1 MKINKKID
9 NVYHIEFGL
18 DDDRANARIYRYDT
32 GQLIKFY
39 DIPDGVEV
47 QFSNEHS
54 TNGTIN
60 KRTTDGMVQIPD
72 SLLTSKDNIIAY
84 IKYIDENSETTTK
97 LIKFGLLDRAKPSD
111 YVSPDEEPSFRSFV
125 EEQLKEAKETV
136 EKNKDYLKET
146 IENTEKSKE
155 YMDATDANRRTVE
168 GLTEKNKEYATQT
181 ESNAESANTSASNA
195 SESASNASQ
204 SASNAKGSAYNASVS
219 AKEAKDAAVKAGTSE
234 SNAKEA
240 ENNIN
245 SAVTEFEQTKRE
257 SLTEIGN
264 LTTNSKKEIS
274 DLTDAK
280 KTELNK
286 INDDITQNAGELKE
300 AIVNAA
306 DAKKEEINQKGLEV
320 LASIPE
326 EFGKVENATLIKPT
340 ELGTEIN
347 LTDSSDM
354 NIQELHLYGKTEQ
367 KTTKGIQLLNLKD
380 AKGGTGEGVTYTPNG
395 DGSFKKTGTATGQ
408 IGNIWLKG
416 GYYSD
421 WENKTPI
428 ITLEVGKSYYIK
440 DCVIFQGQT
449 NITLGSGYV
458 INVTE
463 EKYPEGI
470 KITGIRNTGFTLN
483 KTYNEVIYPLIAES
497 STAVDWEE
505 YTGGQP
511 SPNPDYPQEIKSI
524 ENPTVSVAGKNLF
537 EPSTINYSYNN
548 LRITANVDNS
558 QKNSIKI
565 KINTINATEGDLYA
579 FAYVDI
585 NKFVKKIKSNTTYT
599 IVLKNPQNIGAVF
612 VGTIIGTN
620 RITNTVAVKSNVIK
634 LQTIDDISNK
644 STFPLVFYFAG
655 TVKENV
661 TIGFDDIAIYE
672 GDYPNAEIEEFKE
685 IQSAQQTCEL
695 NGIAAIRDELIVRAD
710 GTGQLIQRLAKKI
723 MDGSNIDTSA
733 SVQQEG
739 SYLVNME
746 TVSDMLTGNYNV
758 GLSTICSNKRSGKEK
773 NTIRFGAN
781 NKNVYLYLDE
791 SFAGKTSTKLREY
804 FVENPFTIVY
814 PLEKPIVTELSS
826 DEVQKILALHTNKP
840 NTTIWNDQNVDMQI
854 TYVADTK
861 SYIDKKFKEL
871 SDAIVASASEAE

>member
-1 MKINKKID
+1 MGAPNYITDNKGNI
-9 NVYHIEFGL
+9 VYPRTLAKCVKRGGTTL
-18 DDDRANARIYRYDT
+18 DDY
-32 GQLIKFY
+32 
-39 DIPDGVEV
+39 
-47 QFSNEHS
+47 
-54 TNGTIN
+54 
-60 KRTTDGMVQIPD
+60 
-72 SLLTSKDNIIAY
+72 
-84 IKYIDENSETTTK
+84 
-97 LIKFGLLDRAKPSD
+97 LD
-111 YVSPDEEPSFRSFV
+111 
-125 EEQLKEAKETV
+125 
-136 EKNKDYLKET
+136 
-146 IENTEKSKE
+146 
-155 YMDATDANRRTVE
+155 
-168 GLTEKNKEYATQT
+168 
-181 ESNAESANTSASNA
+181 
-195 SESASNASQ
+195 
-204 SASNAKGSAYNASVS
+204 
-219 AKEAKDAAVKAGTSE
+219 
-234 SNAKEA
+234 
-240 ENNIN
+240 
-245 SAVTEFEQTKRE
+245 
-257 SLTEIGN
+257 
-264 LTTNSKKEIS
+264 
-274 DLTDAK
+274 
-280 KTELNK
+280 
-286 INDDITQNAGELKE
+286 
-300 AIVNAA
+300 
-306 DAKKEEINQKGLEV
+306 
-320 LASIPE
+320 
-326 EFGKVENATLIKPT
+326 KVEDNLLIKPT
-340 ELGTEIN
+340 AQGTDIQ
-347 LTDSSDM
+347 LKDSSDM

-723 MDGSNIDTSA
+723 MDGSNIDASA
-733 SVQQEG
+733 SGQQEG
-739 SYLVNME
+739 SYLVNIE

-791 SFAGKTSTKLREY
+791 SFAGKTPTELRKY

-814 PLEKPIVTELSS
+814 PLEEPIVTELSS

-840 NTTIWNDQNVDMQI
+840 NTTIWNNQNAEMQV

-861 SYIDKKFKEL
+861 KYIDDKFEEL
-871 SDAIVASASEAE
+871 SEAITTSTTINSLDTSN

>member
-9 NVYHIEFGL
+9 NVYHIEFGS

-60 KRTTDGMVQIPD
+60 KRITDSMVQIPD

-97 LIKFGLLDRAKPSD
+97 LIKFGLLDRAKPGD

-204 SASNAKGSAYNASVS
+204 SASNAKGSADNASVS

-274 DLTDAK
+274 DLTDVK

-286 INDDITQNAGELKE
+286 INDDITENAGSLKE

-320 LASIPE
+320 LQSIPE
-326 EFGKVENATLIKPT
+326 DMGKIQNTTLIKST
-340 ELGTEIN
+340 ESGTEIN

-354 NIQELHLYGKTEQ
+354 NIQELHLFGKSEQ
-367 KTTKGIQLLNLKD
+367 KTTKGIQLLDLSSMNS
-380 AKGGTGEGVTYTPNG
+380 GTGDGLTYTNRG
-395 DGSFKKTGTATGQ
+395 DGSVQVSGTATSQ
-408 IGNIWLKG
+408 VGNIWFKG
-416 GYYSD
+416 KYDTNS
-421 WENKTPI
+421 EKLTTLL
-428 ITLEVGKSYYIK
+428 TLEAGKKYYIK
-440 DCVIFQGQT
+440 DCILFEGMT
-449 NITLGSGYV
+449 NINTQTEV
-458 INVTE
+458 IEVSAE
-463 EKYPEGI
+463 EYPEGRR
-470 KITGIRNTGFTLN
+470 ITGIRNPRQVVG

-497 STAVDWEE
+497 STAVDWEP

-511 SPNPDYPQEIKSI
+511 SPSPDYPQGIESV
-524 ENPTVSVAGKNLF
+524 ENPTVKIVGKNKMK
-537 EPSTINYSYNN
+537 TYVYSSADYRGGVLIFNEYLMKGDTYYTLSADFGN
-548 LRITANVDNS
+548 SSYYVNENIETAKKMTTLTGKTSITF
-558 QKNSIKI
+558 K
-565 KINTINATEGDLYA
+565 
-579 FAYVDI
+579 
-585 NKFVKKIKSNTTYT
+585 
-599 IVLKNPQNIGAVF
+599 
-612 VGTIIGTN
+612 
-620 RITNTVAVKSNVIK
+620 
-634 LQTIDDISNK
+634 
-644 STFPLVFYFAG
+644 
-655 TVKENV
+655 TVKNIPLTATGRVPLLKRNV
-661 TIGFDDIAIYE
+661 AS
-672 GDYPNAEIEEFKE
+672 KE
-685 IQSAQQTCEL
+685 IPQKLMLVEGKTAEEYEEYTEQTTQLTCEL
-695 NGIAAIRDELIVRAD
+695 NGIDENKDELIVRAD

-733 SVQQEG
+733 SGQQEG

-758 GLSTICSNKRSGKEK
+758 GLSTNATNKGSGKEK

-781 NKNVYLYLDE
+781 NKNVYLYLTE
-791 SFAGKTSTKLREY
+791 AFAGKTATELREY
-804 FVENPFTIVY
+804 FAENPFTIVY
-814 PLEKPIVTELSS
+814 PLEEPIVTELSA

-840 NTTIWNDQNVDMQI
+840 NTTIWNDQEAEMQV

>member
-1 MKINKKID
+1 MGAPNYITDNKGNI
-9 NVYHIEFGL
+9 VYPRTLAKCVKRGGTTL
-18 DDDRANARIYRYDT
+18 DDY
-32 GQLIKFY
+32 
-39 DIPDGVEV
+39 
-47 QFSNEHS
+47 
-54 TNGTIN
+54 
-60 KRTTDGMVQIPD
+60 
-72 SLLTSKDNIIAY
+72 
-84 IKYIDENSETTTK
+84 
-97 LIKFGLLDRAKPSD
+97 LD
-111 YVSPDEEPSFRSFV
+111 
-125 EEQLKEAKETV
+125 
-136 EKNKDYLKET
+136 
-146 IENTEKSKE
+146 
-155 YMDATDANRRTVE
+155 
-168 GLTEKNKEYATQT
+168 
-181 ESNAESANTSASNA
+181 
-195 SESASNASQ
+195 
-204 SASNAKGSAYNASVS
+204 
-219 AKEAKDAAVKAGTSE
+219 
-234 SNAKEA
+234 
-240 ENNIN
+240 
-245 SAVTEFEQTKRE
+245 
-257 SLTEIGN
+257 
-264 LTTNSKKEIS
+264 
-274 DLTDAK
+274 
-280 KTELNK
+280 
-286 INDDITQNAGELKE
+286 
-300 AIVNAA
+300 
-306 DAKKEEINQKGLEV
+306 
-320 LASIPE
+320 
-326 EFGKVENATLIKPT
+326 KVEDNLLIKPT
-340 ELGTEIN
+340 AQGTDIQ
-347 LTDSSDM
+347 LKDSSDM

-511 SPNPDYPQEIKSI
+511 SPSPDYPQEIKSI

-710 GTGQLIQRLAKKI
+710 GTGTLIQRFAKKI
-723 MDGSNIDTSA
+723 MDGSNIDASA
-733 SVQQEG
+733 SGQQEG
-739 SYLVNME
+739 SYLVNIE

-791 SFAGKTSTKLREY
+791 SFAGKTPTELRKY

-814 PLEKPIVTELSS
+814 PLEEPIVTELSS

-840 NTTIWNDQNVDMQI
+840 NTTIWNNQNAEMQV

-861 SYIDKKFKEL
+861 KYIDDKFEEL
-871 SDAIVASASEAE
+871 SEAITTSTTINSLDTSN